1 MRLLAEIEAF
11 FSRRAPVSPGDG
23 VVVAFSGGPDSTAL
37 LWSLR
42 ELARPLGLS
51 FSALH
56 VDHGFDPGS
65 RGRAEGAAEIAS
77 RLGVRFNAV
86 RLADS
91 GLRRSGEGVEEA
103 GRRLRYAA
111 LEAERRRLGARYVA
125 TAHHRDDQVE
135 TVALRLLLGSGLEG
149 VAGILPV
156 RGAVVRPLLALS
168 RREILLA
175 LRRLEAGERV
185 PGPPIEP
192 VRDPTNRDPS
202 HLRNRL
208 RHAVLPHLEAAEPGF
223 SDRLARLAERA
234 EGARAAVER
243 RLADRL
249 APRRLAS
256 GGIAVE
262 TRLLRDLPA
271 PVLAHALALLHRQ
284 AFAPH
289 PASAAARA
297 ELMRQL
303 AHDPHDPHDPKDPA
317 GAGRTGCDCGEGWR
331 WEARGTLLAL
341 IPPARAERGRAAG
354 FTYTLPVP
362 GEIEIP
368 EISARVKISP
378 GIVEPWMRRGESRR
392 VGLALPAAAGDSLT
406 VRSRLPGDRLQPL
419 GAPGRRRLKE
429 VLIDRRVPREER
441 DRIPL
446 VCWRERIA
454 WVPGVTIEQAF
465 RLEDA
470 ETAWIAEITNS

>member
-11 FSRRAPVSPGDG
+11 FSHRASVSPGDG

-42 ELARPLGLS
+42 ELASPLGISL
-51 FSALH
+51 SALH

-65 RGRAEGAAEIAS
+65 RGRAAAAAAIAS

-86 RLADS
+86 HIEAPRLLHA
-91 GLRRSGEGVEEA
+91 GEAVEEA

-125 TAHHRDDQVE
+125 TGHHRDDQAE

-149 VAGILPV
+149 LAGILPV
-156 RGAVVRPLLALS
+156 RGMVVRPLLTLS
-168 RREILLA
+168 RREILLG
-175 LRRLEAGERV
+175 LRALEARERA
-185 PGPPIEP
+185 PGPLIEP
-192 VRDPTNRDPS
+192 VRDPTNRDPA

-208 RHAVLPHLEAAEPGF
+208 RLGALPHLETAEAGF
-223 SDRLARLAERA
+223 SERLARLADKAERA
-234 EGARAAVER
+234 RIRVEAW
-243 RLADRL
+243 LDDRL

-256 GGIAVE
+256 GGIAIE
-262 TRLLRDLPA
+262 AKLLRDLPA
-271 PVLAHALALLHRQ
+271 SVLASALALLHRR
-284 AFAPH
+284 AGAPH
-289 PASAAARA
+289 PASGAARA
-297 ELMRQL
+297 ELLRHL
-303 AHDPHDPHDPKDPA
+303 AHVSTHAK
-317 GAGRTGCDCGEGWR
+317 GALTAGCDCGDGWR
-331 WEARGTLLAL
+331 WEVRGSEFSL
-341 IPPARAERGRAAG
+341 IPPASPDRGRAAG

-378 GIVEPWMRRGESRR
+378 GIVEPWMLRGESRR
-392 VGLALPAAAGDSLT
+392 VGLALPATVGDWLT

-446 VCWRERIA
+446 ICWRERIA

-465 RLEDA
+465 RLEDGA
-470 ETAWIAEITNS
+470 TAWIAEITSS